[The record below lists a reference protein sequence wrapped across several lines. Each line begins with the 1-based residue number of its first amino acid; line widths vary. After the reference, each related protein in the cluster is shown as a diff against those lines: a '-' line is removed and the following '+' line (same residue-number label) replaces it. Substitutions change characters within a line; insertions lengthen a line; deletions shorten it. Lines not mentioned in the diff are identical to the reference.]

1 MHACAYDVR
10 VGRTTRC
17 PTRVSSERIS
27 LSIVTVTRAASR
39 YKTTLEK
46 QRNDPHVHT
55 VYTIVRC
62 TNHDAFCSAG
72 AREFLHLSAYFSP
85 SNVRINRSTDRPD
98 KLESL
103 ALDIS

>member
-55 VYTIVRC
+55 
-62 TNHDAFCSAG
+62 
-72 AREFLHLSAYFSP
+72 
-85 SNVRINRSTDRPD
+85 
-98 KLESL
+98 
-103 ALDIS
+103 